1 MNPIN
6 PSTGKAAEML
16 AMQEKQRTDNRQPEK
31 PGGSA
36 VGDTKATQESGKPVA
51 LSESVESALKAADF
65 DQSKVAAMKEAIQ
78 SGNYPLDAS
87 KVAENFLPLE
97 RLL

>member
-6 PSTGKAAEML
+6 PGTGKSAEL
-16 AMQEKQRTDNRQPEK
+16 AAMQEQQRTEKRQSENPAADAVNQTAAAQPPE
-31 PGGSA
+31 
-36 VGDTKATQESGKPVA
+36 KPVA

-65 DQSKVAAMKEAIQ
+65 DQDKVAAMKAAIQ